1 MLNTQSD
8 KHKTRARKGIQIA
21 EDSRYAPRVMRHWNV
36 RRWIYSHSTISHMEC
51 SLWHCKVSRCVAHA
65 MPVRSPRLDNLGR
78 RTFSSFVRELLPRYL
93 CRLHPRIT
101 QTFIVDQNK
110 VYQETCS
117 ENNWK
122 RSAKKFKS
130 LWTKT
135 LVFLFCVVLFIF
147 LLVRFFF
154 VVVCFASPVFS
165 LLSLA
170 HDRHQRMHVILIND
184 LLIRRIRSMQSE
196 SFVFVQHQQLLV
208 EHFNLFGTQQR
219 HLFVMVGG

>member
-51 SLWHCKVSRCVAHA
+51 SLWHCKVSRCMAHA
-65 MPVRSPRLDNLGR
+65 MPARSPRLDNLGR
-78 RTFSSFVRELLPRYL
+78 RTFSSFVRKLLPRYL

-122 RSAKKFKS
+122 SAKKFKS

-135 LVFLFCVVLFIF
+135 LVFLLCVVLFIF
-147 LLVRFFF
+147 LLVRFF
-154 VVVCFASPVFS
+154 VCCCVFC
-165 LLSLA
+165 LPCILSL
-170 HDRHQRMHVILIND
+170 V
-184 LLIRRIRSMQSE
+184 SS
-196 SFVFVQHQQLLV
+196 SW
-208 EHFNLFGTQQR
+208 
-219 HLFVMVGG
+219 